1 MGFESLLPI
10 MWSDPFRSTPSP
22 VPPGQPTTP
31 TLDPSFKR
39 IMVYVFIASRGGR
52 NRARIADLLRSDPSN
67 LNKISEKLSLDYKT
81 VQHHVKVL
89 EENGVIVPSERG
101 SYGAVYFLTP
111 YFEKYFDLIKEM
123 WARFGQS

>member
-1 MGFESLLPI
+1 
-10 MWSDPFRSTPSP
+10 
-22 VPPGQPTTP
+22 
-31 TLDPSFKR
+31 
-39 IMVYVFIASRGGR
+39 MVYVFIASRGGR